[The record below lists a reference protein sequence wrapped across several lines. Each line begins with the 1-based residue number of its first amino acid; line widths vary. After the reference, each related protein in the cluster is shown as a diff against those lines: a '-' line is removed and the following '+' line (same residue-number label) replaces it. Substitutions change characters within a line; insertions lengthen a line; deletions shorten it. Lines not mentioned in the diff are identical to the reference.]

1 MGGATDA
8 AQNAA
13 DLILT
18 EAGLRPIYGAVLSS
32 RRIFARVKSYVVYRM
47 AASCILVLVLSI
59 IAFAG
64 DGCTVP
70 SILIIILAL
79 LNDVSMLPVAYDHAD
94 ATAKPQLPNTT
105 KLILLSL
112 YYGLVHTLLALA
124 FLFGIGEE
132 VDDSK
137 EIANTIDFQAC
148 AADKDMKGNIT
159 GGFIW
164 LHLVIVTELAIFS
177 VRAPSYL

>member
-18 EAGLRPIYGAVLSS
+18 EAGLRPIYGAVLES
-32 RRIFARVKSYVVYRM
+32 RRIFARIKAYVVYRM
-47 AASCILVLVLSI
+47 AASAILVLVLSI

-64 DGCTVP
+64 YGCTVP

-79 LNDVSMLPVAYDHAD
+79 LNDISMLPVAYDHAD

-112 YYGLVHTLLALA
+112 YYGLVHSALTLA
-124 FLFGIGEE
+124 FLFGIGET
-132 VDDSK
+132 SG
-137 EIANTIDFQAC
+137 ANPVSNAIDFKKC
-148 AADKDMKGNIT
+148 
-159 GGFIW
+159 
-164 LHLVIVTELAIFS
+164 
-177 VRAPSYL
+177 